1 MDRLQLLAKVIR
13 NLTFY
18 EVTKIATIRS
28 TTTVSLPLL
37 KDCVLNLKLNQWL
50 PRRKSQFGRTGF
62 SSISLFLSLLLKIR
76 GYILYD
82 TALVRKLHENVTYR
96 QFCGFRK
103 DNIPSHD
110 TFSRFNR
117 KLTPRRLQTIIR
129 KIDDYL
135 VDLNAF
141 MEDELSLDATDILSN
156 GRNKHNLDPEAGYGH
171 KSDKERFHGY
181 WVQFVTG
188 SESEMIRA
196 VRVSPANVHQSMTA
210 QRLFDDLEVR
220 DLCNTTLLTSDS
232 ACDDKKSYHR
242 CVQLELVPLID
253 YNPKKSK
260 IKSFSNLSMTNW
272 RKRCIGKEGIQLRQ
286 KYYSQRL
293 AVERYN
299 SSFKEIL
306 QGRTIPVRGLIKV
319 TTYVLLTCILSQLYG
334 VWNRHHQLNSS
345 PFFQSCL
352 LFYLN

>member
-1 MDRLQLLAKVIR
+1 MIR
-13 NLTFY
+13 NLSLL

-37 KDCVLNLKLNQWL
+37 KDCVLNLKLNRWL
-50 PRRKSQFGRTGF
+50 PQRKSRFGRTGF
-62 SSISLFLSLLLKIR
+62 SSISLFLALLLKIR
-76 GYILYD
+76 EHIQYD
-82 TALVRKLHENVTYR
+82 TALVRKLDENVTYR
-96 QFCGFRK
+96 HFCGFWK
-103 DNIPSHD
+103 DHIPSHD

-117 KLTPRRLQTIIR
+117 KLTPRRLQTIVQ

-135 VDLNAF
+135 VKEGAF
-141 MEDELSLDATDILSN
+141 QKDELSLDATDILSN
-156 GRNKHNLDPEAGYGH
+156 GRNQHNLDPEAGFGY

-188 SESEMIRA
+188 SRSEMIRA
-196 VRVSPANVHQSMTA
+196 VQVSPANVHQSMTA
-210 QRLFDDLEVR
+210 QRLFDDLESR
-220 DLCNTTLLTSDS
+220 DLCNATLLTSDS

-242 CVQLELVPLID
+242 CVQLQLIPLID

-260 IKSFSNLSMTNW
+260 IKHFFNLPPTNW
-272 RKRCIGKEGIQLRQ
+272 RKRCLDTEGVRLRQ
-286 KYYSQRL
+286 KYYYQRM

-306 QGRTIPVRGLIKV
+306 QGRTVPVRGLRKV
-319 TTYVLLTCILSQLYG
+319 TKYVLLTCILSQLYG
-334 VWNRHHQLNSS
+334 VWNCYHQLYSTPFVQSS
-345 PFFQSCL
+345 L